1 MAIKSQP
8 QSPLNGRIFLTK
20 VVLLDFAPFVA
31 AAAAVDDDVVA
42 ADDVVAH
49 AVAVDDDVVA
59 VVGVVDVTDQLSYNR
74 AIC

>member
-31 AAAAVDDDVVA
+31 AAAVDDDVVA
-42 ADDVVAH
+42 ADDVVAS